1 MPKKD
6 EGKKMTSQASPSA
19 ANTDAILA
27 ATASH
32 GVELVKICTLVDDLK
47 KSMEGRL
54 DSIEACPSTLQKE
67 HREAEHRPD
76 DMDEALSTTDSR
88 IAALEATCRDL
99 STANGLLKAKGNDL
113 QGRSRRLNVRIV
125 GIKEGE
131 ENGRPTEFVSR
142 LIPELLGRDNF
153 TKPVKI
159 DRAHRS
165 RTWSVS
171 SDSAANKPRYSTKVR
186 GSTYSPTTRLSYHSG
201 VQTGRLQ
208 RWDLPGVGQL
218 PLSGWCTL
226 RRRQHPPLHLPAHRL
241 LFLPVVWKSWRRH
254 AADGEGFRLGYNA
267 TVTVGGD
274 ECESVDA
281 GDTELRCR
289 TPAGAAGSQSVTV
302 TVGSTSQTA
311 SSSFTYN
318 DNLTAQISSLSPRST
333 TVMGETHSVS
343 GASFSYTQAADVG
356 LLTRNIKIIGEE
368 YPAMMSESFGA
379 RLLVGAF
386 SSSGIDFLHITPVL
400 SSLHGLPVLYRT
412 DFKLLMF
419 VFKALNGLAPL
430 YLSELLTVLVEL

>member
-1 MPKKD
+1 MHATPAA
-6 EGKKMTSQASPSA
+6 AS
-19 ANTDAILA
+19 
-27 ATASH
+27 
-32 GVELVKICTLVDDLK
+32 
-47 KSMEGRL
+47 
-54 DSIEACPSTLQKE
+54 ST
-67 HREAEHRPD
+67 
-76 DMDEALSTTDSR
+76 
-88 IAALEATCRDL
+88 
-99 STANGLLKAKGNDL
+99 
-113 QGRSRRLNVRIV
+113 
-125 GIKEGE
+125 
-131 ENGRPTEFVSR
+131 
-142 LIPELLGRDNF
+142 
-153 TKPVKI
+153 
-159 DRAHRS
+159 
-165 RTWSVS
+165 
-171 SDSAANKPRYSTKVR
+171 
-186 GSTYSPTTRLSYHSG
+186 SPTGSSR
-201 VQTGRLQ
+201 
-208 RWDLPGVGQL
+208 
-218 PLSGWCTL
+218 
-226 RRRQHPPLHLPAHRL
+226 HP
-241 LFLPVVWKSWRRH
+241 
-254 AADGEGFRLGYNA
+254 ADGEGFRLGHNA

-274 ECESVDA
+274 ECEPVDA